1 MGIQG
6 IDYFRIVKYVVEAHG
21 GAVTAQNDGGLV
33 FTISLPLRAESEE
46 KEADGHEQD
55 IDR

>member
-1 MGIQG
+1 M
-6 IDYFRIVKYVVEAHG
+6 KYVVEAHG

-46 KEADGHEQD
+46 KEDNGHEQD